1 MESLNFFFSCYWE
14 NFSWIVWLIL
24 EIVGPNFSTIFPQH
38 TFNTHL
44 TLYSS
49 RDQLEINS
57 RHCHFAVLF
66 LMPARVYHI
75 FHGYFHRFNFFQCA
89 VLKRREKRG
98 WRRGEVEKKKKK
110 NDALCNDKAATLRD
124 YLRDEQVSETYT
136 RWNEGALLDQITCVV
151 FTCVRSSR

>member
-1 MESLNFFFSCYWE
+1 MESPNFFFSCYWE

-44 TLYSS
+44 TLYIDFFESRS
-49 RDQLEINS
+49 TRDQLMS
-57 RHCHFAVLF
+57 LLCFVVMF

-136 RWNEGALLDQITCVV
+136 RGTRVLC
-151 FTCVRSSR
+151 